1 MALPVA
7 PMALPAADDD
17 NGGQFTMHHVVDT
30 HVRGKALSVVYTN
43 DPVSVESSIQTM
55 EQFLAEDK
63 YQVVGFDLEYTI
75 GRAGHDQKVVVAQL
89 CVRHDVLVYHYHLA
103 TRPCERFSRF
113 INSSDYSF
121 ATVDTTN
128 DLKAL
133 KVSDLKCPNLVN
145 IQHHYKVW
153 GSDKNKLNSLVDL
166 ASAIIDPYYMKMK
179 DESKKDKNAWH
190 SVWHERLDEQHVK
203 YAAMDAY
210 TSYEMYRRI
219 VDMRNC
225 LLPDPDEGSSHIAV
239 AGASQEVDD

>member
-1 MALPVA
+1 M
-7 PMALPAADDD
+7 
-17 NGGQFTMHHVVDT
+17 
-30 HVRGKALSVVYTN
+30 VVYMN
-43 DPVSVESSIQTM
+43 DPVSVESSIKTM

-63 YQVVGFDLEYTI
+63 YRVVGFDLEYTI
-75 GRAGHDQKVVVAQL
+75 GCAGHDQKVVVTQL
-89 CVRHDVLVYHYHLA
+89 CVRHDVLVYQIHLA

-153 GSDKNKLNSLVDL
+153 GTDNNKPNFLVDL
-166 ASAIIDPYYMKMK
+166 TSAIIDPYYAKMK
-179 DESKKDKNAWH
+179 QESNKDKNAWH

-203 YAAMDAY
+203 YAAMDVY
-210 TSYEMYRRI
+210 TSYEMYTLI
-219 VDMRNC
+219 VDMRKY
-225 LLPDPDEGSSHIAV
+225 LLAAPDEGSSHRAV

>member
-1 MALPVA
+1 M
-7 PMALPAADDD
+7 
-17 NGGQFTMHHVVDT
+17 
-30 HVRGKALSVVYTN
+30 
-43 DPVSVESSIQTM
+43 
-55 EQFLAEDK
+55 
-63 YQVVGFDLEYTI
+63 VGFDLEYTI
-75 GRAGHDQKVVVAQL
+75 GRPGHDQKVVVAQL
-89 CVRHDVLVYHYHLA
+89 CVQHDILVYHYHLA
-103 TRPCERFSRF
+103 TRPCEHFSRF

-133 KVSDLKCPNLVN
+133 KVSGLKCPNLVN

-166 ASAIIDPYYMKMK
+166 ASAIIDPYYAKMK
-179 DESKKDKNAWH
+179 EESNKDKNAWH
-190 SVWHERLDEQHVK
+190 SVWHERLDEQHVN

-225 LLPDPDEGSSHIAV
+225 LLPAPDKGSSHIAV
-239 AGASQEVDD
+239 A

>member
-1 MALPVA
+1 MALPMA

-17 NGGQFTMHHVVDT
+17 NDGQFTTHHVVDT

-55 EQFLAEDK
+55 DQFLAEDK
-63 YQVVGFDLEYTI
+63 YRVVGFDLE
-75 GRAGHDQKVVVAQL
+75 
-89 CVRHDVLVYHYHLA
+89 
-103 TRPCERFSRF
+103 F
-113 INSSDYSF
+113 INSSVYSF

-166 ASAIIDPYYMKMK
+166 ASAIIDPYYAKMK
-179 DESKKDKNAWH
+179 NESNKDKNAWH
-190 SVWHERLDEQHVK
+190 SVWHKRLDEQHVK
-203 YAAMDAY
+203 YTAMDAY

-219 VDMRNC
+219 VDMRKC
-225 LLPDPDEGSSHIAV
+225 LLPEKKTRD
-239 AGASQEVDD
+239 